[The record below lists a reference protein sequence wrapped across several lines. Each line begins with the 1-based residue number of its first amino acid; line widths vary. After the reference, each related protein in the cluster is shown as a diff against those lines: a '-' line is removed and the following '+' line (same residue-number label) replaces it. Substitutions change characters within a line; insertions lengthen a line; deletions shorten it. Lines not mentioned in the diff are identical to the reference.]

1 VTSHTSHAPHVGGTA
16 GRTSIRHRLRVADS
30 TAAAPDVYLLTLHH
44 PVDGSAEPADPR
56 PDCRQRGDRRTTEKD
71 RMPHDDACPPTG
83 RFRPGSPPV
92 RIVWFSFRGLYADN
106 PRALYEALVARGTGW
121 AGDEE
126 ATHTWLCTAATRDT
140 FPPGVAT
147 ALYGTP
153 EARAAL
159 ESADVV
165 VANDCMSMSWDKQPG
180 TTYLQTWHGTPL
192 KRIHHDVQPARPGW
206 LDQADLDVARWDHL
220 LSPNAA
226 STERLRGAFGFR
238 GRVHETGY
246 PRNDVLSGPGRDTVR
261 DEVRTRLG
269 IPEGTTAVLYA
280 PTWRDDLV
288 LDPTGDSDADLRI
301 DLADFTARLGDD
313 HVLLVRLHS
322 IVADRLDLPDGLP
335 VLDVSAEPDPAGLY
349 LAADVLV
356 TDYSSTMFDFAVTGK
371 PVLFFTYDLAHYRD
385 SLRGFYVHLEEVAP
399 GPLLET
405 STALIDALAD
415 LDPATAPY
423 AERYARFRE
432 TFCHLEDGH
441 ATERVLDLLFP
452 SAAAAGT
459 TTRGG
464 DDRAR

>member
-1 VTSHTSHAPHVGGTA
+1 
-16 GRTSIRHRLRVADS
+16 
-30 TAAAPDVYLLTLHH
+30 
-44 PVDGSAEPADPR
+44 
-56 PDCRQRGDRRTTEKD
+56 
-71 RMPHDDACPPTG
+71 MPHDAPCPPT
-83 RFRPGSPPV
+83 RRTRPGRWPV
-92 RIVWFSFRGLYADN
+92 RIVWFTYRGLYADN
-106 PRALYEALVARGTGW
+106 PRAVYEALVARGRGW
-121 AGDEE
+121 AGDGEV
-126 ATHTWLCTAATRDT
+126 THTWLCTAATEHT

-147 ALYGTP
+147 ARYGTP

-159 ESADVV
+159 EAADVV

-192 KRIHHDVQPARPGW
+192 KRIHHDVQPVRPGW
-206 LDQADLDVARWDHL
+206 LDQPDLDVARWDHL

-226 STERLRGAFGFR
+226 STERLRGAFRFR
-238 GRVHETGY
+238 GQVHETGY
-246 PRNDVLSGPGRDTVR
+246 PRNDVLSSPRRDAVR
-261 DEVRTRLG
+261 AEVRSRLG
-269 IPEGTTAVLYA
+269 IAEGTTAVLYA

-288 LDPTGDSDADLRI
+288 LDRAGGPAAELRI
-301 DLADFTARLGDD
+301 DLADFAARLGGD
-313 HVLLVRLHS
+313 HVLLARLHS
-322 IVADRLDLPDGLP
+322 IVADRLELPDGLP

-356 TDYSSTMFDFAVTGK
+356 TDYSSVAFDFAVTGK
-371 PVLFFTYDLAHYRD
+371 PILFFTYDLAHYRD
-385 SLRGFYVHLEEVAP
+385 DLRGFYVDLEEIAP

-405 STALIDALAD
+405 SVELIDALAG
-415 LDPATAPY
+415 LDGVRERSAA
-423 AERYARFRE
+423 RYADFRA